1 MKKFLY
7 TFIAVAAAAC
17 CTCAAGCS
25 NGNTGGGNRADVGAE
40 MRAEYN
46 DEERDR
52 PDCGHDTGCP
62 DCAPEGE
69 DDGHGGQAGGRFE
82 FDGKNG
88 MPNRRRRFKF
98 LPPDFKTGG
107 FRPGEKDDG
116 LAEDTESENDADGQ
130 HGGAEEQKG
139 GPDGRDD
146 RAPKDGERIKRR
158 RKPHFEG
165 HGGGKK
171 IQPQA

>member
-25 NGNTGGGNRADVGAE
+25 KGNTGGGNRADVGAE

-52 PDCGHDTGCP
+52 PDC
-62 DCAPEGE
+62 APEGE
-69 DDGHGGQAGGRFE
+69 DDWHGGQADGRFE

-130 HGGAEEQKG
+130 PDGAEEQKG

-146 RAPKDGERIKRR
+146 RAPKDGGRIKRR

>member
-1 MKKFLY
+1 MLH
-7 TFIAVAAAAC
+7 VR
-17 CTCAAGCS
+17 
-25 NGNTGGGNRADVGAE
+25 GGLFKGQYRADVGAE

-52 PDCGHDTGCP
+52 PDC
-62 DCAPEGE
+62 APEGE
-69 DDGHGGQAGGRFE
+69 DDGHGGQADGRFE

-98 LPPDFKTGG
+98 LPHDFKTCG

-116 LAEDTESENDADGQ
+116 SAEDTESENDADGQ
-130 HGGAEEQKG
+130 PDGAEEQKG
-139 GPDGRDD
+139 GPDGRYD
-146 RAPKDGERIKRR
+146 RAPKDGRRIKRR

>member
-25 NGNTGGGNRADVGAE
+25 KGNTGGGNRADGNGAE

-52 PDCGHDTGCP
+52 PDC
-62 DCAPEGE
+62 APEGE
-69 DDGHGGQAGGRFE
+69 DDWHGGQADGRFE

-116 LAEDTESENDADGQ
+116 LAEDTESENDANRQPDGA
-130 HGGAEEQKG
+130 GEQKG

-146 RAPKDGERIKRR
+146 RAPKDGRRIKSR

>member
-46 DEERDR
+46 DEERNR
-52 PDCGHDTGCP
+52 P

-82 FDGKNG
+82 FDSKNG

-116 LAEDTESENDADGQ
+116 LAEDTESEDDADGQ
-130 HGGAEEQKG
+130 HSGAEEQKG

-146 RAPKDGERIKRR
+146 RAPKDGGRIKRR